1 MTPVDGQG
9 RSLENINS
17 TTIGEV
23 DVLHV
28 AKLLNAIE
36 RLREER
42 DGLRRDLQ
50 FLETEHKFMAEALE
64 KQSIS
69 GASFLEHDQAE
80 LNGTVHR
87 SNCSAKCDD

>member
-9 RSLENINS
+9 HSLENINS

-69 GASFLEHDQAE
+69 GASSLEHDQAE
-80 LNGTVHR
+80 LNGTVHQ